1 MKDELIVVFNRG
13 TGALVHEGFEDV
25 TSSDR
30 IISASLRA
38 LTGEPTVDAA
48 ILSLGGEVINEFG
61 TEFYQIHGE
70 PLIPLKNRAWQMEN
84 AAVIGER
91 YRQMEAADLRKRIA
105 GRPTI
110 EVREDLLGLW
120 IVDRL
125 PREHFMRLQKRA
137 KAIIDNYKYY
147 YPRERAMVALAEMG
161 YAILEGGQCRN

>member
-1 MKDELIVVFNRG
+1 MNEDLIIVLNKDSG
-13 TGALVHEGFEDV
+13 KLVHEGFKDV

-38 LTGEPTVDAA
+38 FTDEATVDQA
-48 ILSLGGEVINEFG
+48 ILSLGGEIINEFG
-61 TEFYQIHGE
+61 AEFYQIYGE
-70 PLIPLKNRAWQMEN
+70 PLVPIKHRAWQMQN
-84 AAVIGER
+84 AAIIGER
-91 YRQMEAADLRKRIA
+91 YRQMEAADLKRRIA

-110 EVREDLLGLW
+110 EVRDDLLGLW

-125 PREHFMRLQKRA
+125 PREHFVRLQKRA